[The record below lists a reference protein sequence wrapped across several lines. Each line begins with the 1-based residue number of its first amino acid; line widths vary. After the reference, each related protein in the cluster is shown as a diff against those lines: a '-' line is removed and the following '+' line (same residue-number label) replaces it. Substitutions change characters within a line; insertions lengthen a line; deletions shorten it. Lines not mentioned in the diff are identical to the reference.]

1 MEVIQ
6 LDKHVQLMKLGI
18 DSLDSSNIYK
28 DALYLGLSQ
37 IQEFEKEKA
46 DRTDSSSII
55 SFRLISNEYP
65 SGSIDLQSLNDS
77 TSLIQEALVN
87 ASSNIVG
94 FSGSRGPIPQD
105 IIERNRLI
113 ITSTQAGSFIV
124 NLRPTLPDQINLL
137 EEKYPSVEILEDLL
151 GKLDGSSNIIEIAEK
166 YGIRTW
172 NAIKKWSK
180 SLEKNNI
187 EFEFHNKLENK
198 HITFYKD
205 NIHDINIAFRDNTVK
220 EEFSKE
226 TITGILTKI
235 DVHNKEI
242 EITDTTKNESIKIFI
257 KDNSLKSARLIS
269 NIKYAIDLEI
279 QTYYYNNTKKTIRYI
294 AESVKNMQEV

>member
-1 MEVIQ
+1 

>member
-1 MEVIQ
+1 MDNYV
-6 LDKHVQLMKLGI
+6 KLMKVGI
-18 DSLDSSNIYK
+18 DSLNDNNIYK
-28 DALYLGLSQ
+28 DTLYLGLSQ

-46 DRTDSSSII
+46 DKTDSSSII

>member
-1 MEVIQ
+1 MEVIL
-6 LDKHVQLMKLGI
+6 LDKNFKLMKLGI
-18 DSLDSSNIYK
+18 DSLNDENIYK
-28 DALYLGLSQ
+28 SSLYLGLSQ
-37 IQEFEKEKA
+37 IQQFEKEKA
-46 DRTDSSSII
+46 DKTDSSSII

-77 TSLIQEALVN
+77 TSLIQEALIN

-124 NLRPTLPDQINLL
+124 NLRPTFPNQIDLL
-137 EEKYPSVEILEDLL
+137 EEKHPSVEILEDLL
-151 GKLDGSSNIIEIAEK
+151 EKLDGSSNIIEIAEK

-198 HITFYKD
+198 RI
-205 NIHDINIAFRDNTVK
+205 
-220 EEFSKE
+220 
-226 TITGILTKI
+226 
-235 DVHNKEI
+235 
-242 EITDTTKNESIKIFI
+242 IF
-257 KDNSLKSARLIS
+257 
-269 NIKYAIDLEI
+269 
-279 QTYYYNNTKKTIRYI
+279 
-294 AESVKNMQEV
+294 